1 MSKKE
6 RKQTNLNRIGLFE
19 TAPLV
24 AATQVDEP
32 ELIVS
37 HQVTKEEVPPKRVPE
52 TKPFLEDKI
61 LQQVTQIS
69 ESPRPMI
76 RVGFEIYR
84 DLDKKIELLVVE
96 EGKKKRDI
104 INELLELGLTKR

>member
-19 TAPLV
+19 TAPVVSSPL
-24 AATQVDEP
+24 VDETA
-32 ELIVS
+32 LIAS
-37 HQVTKEEVPPKRVPE
+37 HKAVKEETIPTEIPQTEK
-52 TKPFLEDKI
+52 FLENKI
-61 LQQVTQIS
+61 SYQPSQVSQYS
-69 ESPRPMI
+69 RPMI

-96 EGKKKRDI
+96 EGKKKRDV
-104 INELLELGLTKR
+104 INELLELALTKR

>member
-19 TAPLV
+19 TAPV
-24 AATQVDEP
+24 VGTTPVDESV
-32 ELIVS
+32 LIAPQEV
-37 HQVTKEEVPPKRVPE
+37 VKEEVMPAEILE
-52 TKPFLEDKI
+52 TKKFLENKI
-61 LQQVTQIS
+61 LHQPSQVAQS
-69 ESPRPMI
+69 SRPMI
-76 RVGFEIYR
+76 RVGFEIYQ

-104 INELLELGLTKR
+104 INELLEVALTNR